1 MITDIRAFESPLRIY
16 FASPKSIFHD
26 ENKPH
31 FVAFCTM
38 ANVFVTVRFVNNS
51 FTTLYIQLGMSHYQ
65 SHEKNHSISQSPP
78 PFQPF
83 GPSWP

>member
-1 MITDIRAFESPLRIY
+1 
-16 FASPKSIFHD
+16 
-26 ENKPH
+26 
-31 FVAFCTM
+31 M

-83 GPSWP
+83 GPS